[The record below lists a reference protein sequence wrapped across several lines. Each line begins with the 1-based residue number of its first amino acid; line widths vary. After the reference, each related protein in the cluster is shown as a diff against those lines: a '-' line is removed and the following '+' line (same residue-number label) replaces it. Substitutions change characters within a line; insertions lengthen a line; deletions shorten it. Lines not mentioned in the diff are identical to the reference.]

1 MELSRQ
7 TCQTFDRDRNG
18 NSTNKCG
25 YKQDLATAKGFGDT
39 KIIEWF
45 GNIRMYYTFMP
56 VWRRLLHCEILYCK
70 CYENSLK
77 ILDYC
82 NWFVSR
88 LFLLHTNGCC
98 LMRVSNTL
106 YAWASTSYFLCSR
119 FPSQPDEFVFH
130 FAFLL
135 SFDSAPLT
143 VFTLCISIFNS

>member
-56 VWRRLLHCEILYCK
+56 LWRCSLHWEIVMRIDIRYLNNVTDLSYIC
-70 CYENSLK
+70 
-77 ILDYC
+77 
-82 NWFVSR
+82 F
-88 LFLLHTNGCC
+88 CC
-98 LMRVSNTL
+98 THK
-106 YAWASTSYFLCSR
+106 W
-119 FPSQPDEFVFH
+119 
-130 FAFLL
+130 LL
-135 SFDSAPLT
+135 SDASE
-143 VFTLCISIFNS
+143 